1 MSDIEWDMRPGAE
14 SRIFVRAIVEEE
26 DKFVVTRLEN
36 TDIFQVGQTVSLSLL
51 HDAMD
56 AGYEVVL

>member
-36 TDIFQVGQTVSLSLL
+36 TDISKL
-51 HDAMD
+51 AKR
-56 AGYEVVL
+56 YP